1 MSDDTYP
8 RLIDA
13 NTLAHVLRVS
23 PGAITRMVATGE
35 IVAYR
40 AGKVALR
47 FNLDETLARL
57 RIDPHEKQ
65 RAEGGAA

>member
-1 MSDDTYP
+1 
-8 RLIDA
+8 
-13 NTLAHVLRVS
+13 
-23 PGAITRMVATGE
+23 MVATGE